1 MNESEFEAAVGMS
14 RKWDAREAG
23 KEVARSALIKLKA
36 PPSFFLLFS
45 TIHYEKHG
53 GFKEFLDGIW
63 DVLPEGTPLIGG
75 TIAGFINPQ
84 GCFIRGA
91 TALAVSY
98 LNMDVAVGLGK
109 NTKRNPQKA
118 VLECSKMIK
127 KGLANSNY
135 ENKFLFE
142 IVSGGKIPQFP
153 GIGRRRV
160 IKSGMTS
167 KMATKLSNFS
177 LTKLQYGVGREEE
190 VLDAFTNEFPDYTI
204 IGGSSIDDNN
214 MIDNYQFF
222 GNNIYTN
229 SIVALGIKTDQDINI
244 NTTYGLKETSIKINV
259 TKKGKYGRIIHEIDG
274 IPALDGFLKKISWP
288 YDFIDEKDLYRKT
301 FFIPVGYWKEN
312 ILFPNVLGL
321 FLGKDI
327 LCGYKFEGNELS
339 LLSASGKSLIN
350 AVDENLNEFKS
361 MNNNLGIVVSCAAR
375 L

>member
-1 MNESEFEAAVGMS
+1 
-14 RKWDAREAG
+14 
-23 KEVARSALIKLKA
+23 
-36 PPSFFLLFS
+36 
-45 TIHYEKHG
+45 
-53 GFKEFLDGIW
+53 
-63 DVLPEGTPLIGG
+63 
-75 TIAGFINPQ
+75 
-84 GCFIRGA
+84 
-91 TALAVSY
+91 
-98 LNMDVAVGLGK
+98 
-109 NTKRNPQKA
+109 
-118 VLECSKMIK
+118 
-127 KGLANSNY
+127 
-135 ENKFLFE
+135 
-142 IVSGGKIPQFP
+142 
-153 GIGRRRV
+153 
-160 IKSGMTS
+160 
-167 KMATKLSNFS
+167 

-229 SIVALGIKTDQDINI
+229 SIVALGIKTDHDINI
-244 NTTYGLKETSIKINV
+244 NTTYGLKETGIKINV

-274 IPALDGFLKKISWP
+274 LPALDGFLKKILWP
-288 YDFIDEKDLYRKT
+288 HDFIDEKDLYRKT

-375 L
+375 LESLGGNIFTVREKLLNFFGKVPFLLIYAGGEDTYSIERGKRHVNESFNVVTLSKRSPTDFV